1 MEDSNEHTSLPVY
14 LGFIPEL
21 GPDVLSNETIAH
33 QKDDLTEKLSPESR
47 RQVFCGVDS
56 RAEVP
61 HICLDEDEKVSDD
74 AGITFDVKRVVAFP
88 SNLAVAKR
96 GIRWSPTRMTVSDL
110 QSGLH
115 LRSIPVICL
124 DTNGK
129 QHQVHRPVHQ
139 IPHYTFGR
147 VVGFEDISL
156 YLLFPTYIENRSA
169 VNSGMKTFGYGWMAF
184 SCLRYINATAQ
195 PMSSITMQYSPAGHT
210 HLPPPRNSIQY
221 LSIAVSF
228 NRLENASTVLYRNDV
243 IDAILDVTDNHL
255 SQHQAAQKH
264 GMPQTTLSDRL
275 RGLPS
280 KSEVTRP
287 AQLLYKSQEAR

>member
-1 MEDSNEHTSLPVY
+1 MEESNEHTSLPVY
-14 LGFIPEL
+14 LEFIPEL

-33 QKDDLTEKLSPESR
+33 QKDDLTEILSPESR

-56 RAEVP
+56 RTEVP

-115 LRSIPVICL
+115 LRSVAVIYL

-147 VVGFEDISL
+147 VVGFEDIKLSL
-156 YLLFPTYIENRSA
+156 YLLFPTYIEKNRSA

-184 SCLRYINATAQ
+184 VCLRYINATAQ

-210 HLPPPRNSIQY
+210 YLPVSENKIFSIQNV
-221 LSIAVSF
+221 LLHLHGAWPKLKLF
-228 NRLENASTVLYRNDV
+228 TWNRLCLTESFMLFH
-243 IDAILDVTDNHL
+243 IGMFICILH
-255 SQHQAAQKH
+255 
-264 GMPQTTLSDRL
+264 
-275 RGLPS
+275 
-280 KSEVTRP
+280 
-287 AQLLYKSQEAR
+287 